1 MNIQTNVKIK
11 KPVATTTQGLQI
23 IRASALPSGRS
34 RRHQHE
40 SPCRKLR
47 SRRSTRAAG

>member
-11 KPVATTTQGLQI
+11 KPVSTTTPGLQI

-34 RRHQHE
+34 RLHQHE
-40 SPCRKLR
+40 TRSRKMR

>member
-11 KPVATTTQGLQI
+11 KPVSNTTPSLQI

>member
-11 KPVATTTQGLQI
+11 RPVSTTTPGLQI
-23 IRASALPSGRS
+23 IKASALPSGRS

-40 SPCRKLR
+40 IPCRKLR
-47 SRRSTRAAG
+47 SRRGVRAAG